1 MLGARSP
8 PTGRPSHRAPS
19 PRGTGRH
26 RGEPLGHVG
35 WKGTHILAPRG
46 QPLAHGGALW
56 ASRPWPEAPVVAPV
70 LKQAVRWLAPHA
82 THVCGATMPGGAA
95 GSLCPALSLLL
106 IRSVY
111 APRLLSLLV
120 TSAPLNTSQCV
131 TALRVEL
138 VPPTNSTLSLIA
150 FFPSLQ
156 KARRCERGGL
166 QRS

>member
-35 WKGTHILAPRG
+35 WKGTHILA
-46 QPLAHGGALW
+46 HGGALW
-56 ASRPWPEAPVVAPV
+56 ASRPGPEAPAVAPV
-70 LKQAVRWLAPHA
+70 LRQAVRWLAPHA

-95 GSLCPALSLLL
+95 GSLCPAPSLLL

-138 VPPTNSTLSLIA
+138 VPPTNSTLSLTA